1 MAQAQQGDCR
11 PKGGEVARDGAG
23 RGVFVSFEGA
33 DGVGKSTQV
42 ETLARRLR
50 DAGVE
55 VVSLRE
61 PGGTAISEKIRQLV
75 LSPESS
81 DMCDECELLLFEAAR
96 AQLVSQVIRPALQR
110 GAVVLCDRFMD
121 STYAYQA
128 GGRRM
133 DEDVVRTANRLGS
146 CGIVPQRTLV
156 LDLDPASALARA
168 TATGADRLEAEGV
181 RLQERVRAAYLRLA
195 QLEARRVR
203 VVDAAGTME
212 QVASRVEAALAD
224 VIPALAGQDAE
235 DSRRGGAR

>member
-1 MAQAQQGDCR
+1 MAQAQQGDSR
-11 PKGGEVARDGAG
+11 PRGGEAMRDGAG
-23 RGVFVSFEGA
+23 TGVFVSFEGA

-42 ETLARRLR
+42 EALARRLR

-96 AQLVSQVIRPALQR
+96 AQLVGQVIRPALRR

-128 GGRRM
+128 GGRCM

-146 CGIVPQRTLV
+146 CGVVPQRTLV
-156 LDLDPASALARA
+156 LDLDPSSALARA

-195 QLEARRVR
+195 QLEAQRVR
-203 VVDAAGTME
+203 VVDASGTME
-212 QVASRVEAALAD
+212 QVAARVEAALAD

-235 DSRRGGAR
+235 DSRQGGAR